1 MGDFIENEFAKFWI
15 DDGIVF
21 FVYKPHIIVDLKA
34 AEKIVA
40 DRIKLQEEK
49 AYPVFCDTRGIKDV
63 NKEAR
68 DYLAKE
74 GSTLAIA
81 VGFLV
86 DFPVNE
92 AIAQFYVKTNKP
104 LVPTEVFTNKDE
116 AMDFL
121 KSFLQ

>member
-21 FVYKPHIIVDLKA
+21 LVYKPHIIVNLKA

-104 LVPTEVFTNKDE
+104 LIPTEVFTNKDE
-116 AMDFL
+116 AIDFL
-121 KSFLQ
+121 KSFLH

>member
-1 MGDFIENEFAKFWI
+1 MRDFIENDYAKFWI
-15 DDGIVF
+15 FDGILF
-21 FVYKPHIIVDLKA
+21 FLYKPHTIVDLKT

-40 DRIKLQEEK
+40 DRLKLQDEK
-49 AYPVFCDTRGIKDV
+49 SYPVFCDTRGIKDV

-74 GSTLAIA
+74 GSILATA

-121 KSFLQ
+121 KSFLS

>member
-1 MGDFIENEFAKFWI
+1 MGDLIENEFAKFWI
-15 DDGIVF
+15 GDGILY

-40 DRIKLQEEK
+40 DRLKLQDEK
-49 AYPVFCDTRGIKDV
+49 AFPIFCDTRGIKDV

-104 LVPTEVFTNKDE
+104 LVPTEVFTNKNE

-121 KSFLQ
+121 KSFLH